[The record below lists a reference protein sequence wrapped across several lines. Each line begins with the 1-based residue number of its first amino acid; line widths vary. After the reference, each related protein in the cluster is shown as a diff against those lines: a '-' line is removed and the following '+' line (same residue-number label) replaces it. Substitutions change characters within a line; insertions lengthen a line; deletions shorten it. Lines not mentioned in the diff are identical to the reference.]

1 MRLVRHDHA
10 TVGCEPAPFCP
21 GAGGAS
27 LSGVAADETD
37 DRGSRVMIDLAT
49 AVALILV
56 LEGLLWAVL
65 PGAMK
70 RAVAMALALAD
81 EQLRLGGLVAAAA
94 GVVLVWL
101 VRG

>member
-1 MRLVRHDHA
+1 
-10 TVGCEPAPFCP
+10 
-21 GAGGAS
+21 
-27 LSGVAADETD
+27 
-37 DRGSRVMIDLAT
+37 MIDLAT
-49 AVALILV
+49 AVALVLV

-81 EQLRLGGLVAAAA
+81 EKLRFGGLVAVAV